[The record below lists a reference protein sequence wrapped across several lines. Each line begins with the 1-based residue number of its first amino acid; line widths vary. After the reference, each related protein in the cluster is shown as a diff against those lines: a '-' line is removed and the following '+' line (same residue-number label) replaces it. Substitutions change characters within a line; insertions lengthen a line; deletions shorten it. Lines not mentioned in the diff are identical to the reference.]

1 RFSQHLS
8 SSPSIVP
15 GGKSLP
21 SGLDPA
27 QERRLQQLE
36 DDKKKLLEAI
46 EEKQRAKRQGLREWD
61 KSERESRREGLRSEL
76 AEGHLDRLS
85 GEGGMSGGAY

>member
-1 RFSQHLS
+1 M
-8 SSPSIVP
+8 PSIVP

-27 QERRLQQLE
+27 QEKRLQQLE

-85 GEGGMSGGAY
+85 GEGGMSGSAY